1 MDEFNLAFQEYI
13 EAFKKLENNEKRL
26 EIIESIKETTALI
39 NLIAE
44 KENKQITFLKSKEI
58 SELNNGLESEAD
70 FLEALLVYV
79 ENFKNLLGQYL
90 IDKV

>member
-13 EAFKKLENNEKRL
+13 EKFKKLENNEKRL

-44 KENKQITFLKSKEI
+44 KENKQINFLKSKEI